1 MAIAIAIVL
10 ALLSLAFVLYPLYRR
25 TLDPLSDQPDAV
37 QNPHPA
43 RDVETLE
50 ESEQTARNAIQ
61 EVELDYQLGN
71 IAEPDYRSLRERY
84 MQRAMV
90 ALKSRYE
97 HEQEIDEEIE
107 EQLRKLKEAKE
118 SQVSKEFKE
127 FEGARELKETYEK
140 TND

>member
-1 MAIAIAIVL
+1 MMAIAIAIVL
-10 ALLSLAFVLYPLYRR
+10 AVLSLAFVLYPLYRR
-25 TLDPLSDQPDAV
+25 PSETTTDQPISAQKIRVEV
-37 QNPHPA
+37 Q
-43 RDVETLE
+43 TLE
-50 ESEQTARNAIQ
+50 ESEQSARDAIQ

-107 EQLRKLKEAKE
+107 EQLRKLKE
-118 SQVSKEFKE
+118 SKEFH
-127 FEGARELKETYEK
+127 EK
-140 TND
+140 TDD

>member
-1 MAIAIAIVL
+1 MMAIAIAIAL

-25 TLDPLSDQPDAV
+25 TSDPPSNQPVAA
-37 QNPHPA
+37 QKLRPT

-107 EQLRKLKEAKE
+107 AQLRKLKELKE
-118 SQVSKEFKE
+118 PQESKEFKE
-127 FEGARELKETYEK
+127 AKEAKE
-140 TND
+140 